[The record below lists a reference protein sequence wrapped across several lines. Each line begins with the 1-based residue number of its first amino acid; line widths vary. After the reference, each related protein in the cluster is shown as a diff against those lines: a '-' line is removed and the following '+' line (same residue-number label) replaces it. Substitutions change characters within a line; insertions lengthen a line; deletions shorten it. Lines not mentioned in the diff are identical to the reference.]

1 MVGTV
6 YEREYER
13 EPVFGISPDVPLKRY
28 SKPGLMRSTE
38 TVGIFVE
45 SQVILTVFPFLQSSP
60 PFGEVTVIEGVVVE
74 VSVDSEEEVVWVG
87 GGAVT
92 LPSVAVGRRG
102 GAATVTVADFDTC
115 VLFNPVQVR
124 VKTVVVARGRVS

>member
-6 YEREYER
+6 YER
-13 EPVFGISPDVPLKRY
+13 EPVFGISPDVPLRRY

-60 PFGEVTVIEGVVVE
+60 PFGEVTVIEGVAVVE
-74 VSVDSEEEVVWVG
+74 VVAVSVESEAEVV
-87 GGAVT
+87 
-92 LPSVAVGRRG
+92 
-102 GAATVTVADFDTC
+102 
-115 VLFNPVQVR
+115 
-124 VKTVVVARGRVS
+124 